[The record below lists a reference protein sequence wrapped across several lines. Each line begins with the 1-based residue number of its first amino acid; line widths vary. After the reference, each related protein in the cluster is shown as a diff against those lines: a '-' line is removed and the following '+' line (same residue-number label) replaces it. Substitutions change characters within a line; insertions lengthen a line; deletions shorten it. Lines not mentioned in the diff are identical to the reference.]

1 MMTTTYTRN
10 LGAPQ
15 PAAAAASYFGRQLGV
30 FDAGT
35 ALVWR
40 CSG

>member
-1 MMTTTYTRN
+1 MIIATYTHQLDAR
-10 LGAPQ
+10 Q
-15 PAAAAASYFGRQLGV
+15 PAAPASWNFGRQLGV
-30 FDAGT
+30 LDAGT